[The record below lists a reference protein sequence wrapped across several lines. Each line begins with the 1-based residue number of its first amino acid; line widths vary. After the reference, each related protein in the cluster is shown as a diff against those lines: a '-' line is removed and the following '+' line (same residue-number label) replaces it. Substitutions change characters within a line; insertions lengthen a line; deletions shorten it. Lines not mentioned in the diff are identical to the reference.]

1 MADEKIGVGVGYGK
15 VILFGEHFVVHGY
28 DAIVASLPSLK
39 TVVEIKEGP
48 WNMDEKVV
56 EAFKRVL
63 LALGVEGKSFSVVVK
78 ETVPIGQNLGSSAA
92 LNVAFARAVNELLEL
107 RKSDDEINKAA
118 WEGEVIFHGTPS
130 GIDNSA
136 ATYGKPLVFKRL
148 GPGKFDIK
156 PFNVGKPLHL
166 LVVSTGQNLKST
178 KETVAYVREKKEQYP
193 AMTNRVFETYGFLFK
208 EAIKAIEEGELPY
221 IGYLMDVD
229 HGLLSCFNLST
240 DKTELARL
248 LLQEAR
254 ALGSKITGGGAGG
267 NLVSLFDS
275 EEKAKAAAELLKAHG
290 FKSFY
295 SVLG

>member
-1 MADEKIGVGVGYGK
+1 MTDEKIGVGVGYGK

-28 DAIVASLPSLK
+28 DAIVASLPSIK
-39 TVVEIKEGP
+39 TVVEVKEGP
-48 WNMDEKVV
+48 WNMDDKVT
-56 EAFKRVL
+56 EAFKRIL
-63 LALGVEGKSFSVVVK
+63 STLSIEGKTFSVVVK
-78 ETVPIGQNLGSSAA
+78 QTVPIGQNLGSSAA
-92 LNVAFARAVNELLEL
+92 LNVAFARAVNDLLKL
-107 RKSDDEINKAA
+107 GKSDDEINKAA
-118 WEGEVIFHGTPS
+118 WEGEVVFHGTPS

-156 PFNVGKPLHL
+156 PFSVGKSLHL
-166 LVVSTGQNLKST
+166 LIVSTGQNLKST
-178 KETVAYVREKKEQYP
+178 KETVDYVRERKEQYP
-193 AMTNRVFETYGFLFK
+193 AMTEHVFEAYGFLFN
-208 EAIKAIEEGELPY
+208 EAIKAIEKGELPY

-248 LLQEAR
+248 LLQGAG

-267 NLVSLFDS
+267 NLVALFDS
-275 EEKAKAAAELLKAHG
+275 EEKAKAAAELLQAHG

-295 SVLG
+295 SVLS